1 MFWCSNPL
9 TTPKSRG
16 QEFAIP
22 PNLAYLVCIV
32 LSGSWEQRK
41 CARTCIVLN
50 THVFV
55 YLVYL
60 CTCGVCNRRFEYS
73 KEVFMQYIRYIC
85 VWPIWSA
92 HCTVLSDGSRV
103 HGSAQLR
110 GREWN
115 CGNPKPAPRVVSG
128 RLSYTS
134 ILLCTGCTPEN
145 RFPTKIECY
154 GVKFSHEHDLR
165 VLDPA

>member
-1 MFWCSNPL
+1 MI
-9 TTPKSRG
+9 TPKSRG

-41 CARTCIVLN
+41 CARTCILN

-73 KEVFMQYIRYIC
+73 KKEFMQYISIFIFGLL
-85 VWPIWSA
+85 V
-92 HCTVLSDGSRV
+92 CTVLSDGSRV

-115 CGNPKPAPRVVSG
+115 CGNPKPAPRLVSG